1 MHIKPIFSSFFFLSP
16 ICFLMLHGG
25 GGHPGHPEVNVF
37 PYTAKLGLGRMTT
50 RCLVVRTLVLS

>member
-1 MHIKPIFSSFFFLSP
+1 
-16 ICFLMLHGG
+16 MLHGG